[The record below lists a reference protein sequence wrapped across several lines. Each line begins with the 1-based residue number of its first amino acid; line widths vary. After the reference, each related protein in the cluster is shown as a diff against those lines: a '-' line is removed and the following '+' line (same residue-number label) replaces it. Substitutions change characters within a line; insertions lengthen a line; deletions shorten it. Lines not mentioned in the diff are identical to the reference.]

1 MVDAAE
7 TLTVDLPEEEALRA
21 QLYDM
26 LAVVLRKPPS
36 QDFLDSLAA
45 LKGDDSDIGK
55 GINALARVA
64 ASVTPEKVDTEY
76 HTLFVGLGRGELLPF
91 ASYYLTGFLNEKPLA
106 KLRDDMAKLR
116 MVRDAAAYEPEDNI
130 GSLCEM
136 MSGMILGRFGEPVP
150 LARQK
155 EFFSTHIA
163 PWAGHFFNDLEGA
176 DSSVFYA
183 PVGGIGAAFMA
194 IERESFRMTE

>member
-1 MVDAAE
+1 MADATA
-7 TLTVDLPEEEALRA
+7 TLTADLPEEEALRA

-36 QDFLDSLAA
+36 QDFLNNLAA

-55 GINALARVA
+55 GVNALARVA
-64 ASVTPEKVDTEY
+64 ASVTPEKVDSEY

-136 MSGMILGRFGEPVP
+136 MAGMILGRFGDPVP
-150 LARQK
+150 LSRQK

-183 PVGGIGAAFMA
+183 PVGSIGAAFMA
-194 IERESFRMTE
+194 IERESFRMAE

>member
-1 MVDAAE
+1 MADATA
-7 TLTVDLPEEEALRA
+7 TLTADLPEEEALRA

-36 QDFLDSLAA
+36 QDFLNNLVA

-55 GINALARVA
+55 GVNALARVA
-64 ASVTPEKVDTEY
+64 ASVTPEKVDSEY

-136 MSGMILGRFGEPVP
+136 MAGMILGRFGDSVP
-150 LARQK
+150 LSRQK

-183 PVGGIGAAFMA
+183 PVGSIGAAFMA
-194 IERESFRMTE
+194 IERESFRMAE